1 MTKED
6 IKIEKR
12 ILAVLGL
19 ALLLIVMASYF
30 TKASAQ
36 DLSQGRIF
44 TRSVLPSGTLPNFIQ
59 NRDILIVNG
68 QQYYYSGGWKPV
80 TLIRGEKGDKGDT
93 GATGANGADGVC
105 PTCPP
110 ASGGSGS
117 IGFVRWVTTTAELNS
132 AWPGYLNG
140 SVRSIQLAADIT
152 LNQTLVVPANYNRI
166 LEIQGH
172 GGKII
177 IPSSVPVG
185 IKREYASYRDWETDR
200 KSTRLNSSHRSLSRM
215 PSSA

>member
-6 IKIEKR
+6 IKTEKR

-30 TKASAQ
+30 TKVSAQ

-44 TRSVLPSGTLPNFIQ
+44 TRSVMPTGTITNFVA

-117 IGFVRWVTTTAELNS
+117 IGFVDSMWRPEHWNKIDYSVLWKPEQYVWQMGVTPLSQPIVPLVTVVL
-132 AWPGYLNG
+132 Y
-140 SVRSIQLAADIT
+140 
-152 LNQTLVVPANYNRI
+152 LVVIFSLQVIFKLIYGNNMNIAN
-166 LEIQGH
+166 
-172 GGKII
+172 
-177 IPSSVPVG
+177 
-185 IKREYASYRDWETDR
+185 
-200 KSTRLNSSHRSLSRM
+200 
-215 PSSA
+215 